1 MRRGYSA
8 RMSKARPSPVI
19 AAVPTPARRKVA
31 TIRDVAQAAG
41 VSTATVSKFVNGG
54 QRFSREV
61 EERITRAIQ
70 QLGYRANPLARSMIT
85 GRTGNLGI
93 VILDIRN
100 PHFTSLVK
108 GASRVAAEAGLNLL
122 FADAAESRTPE
133 LALLQA
139 LCPRV
144 DGVVVSAR
152 MPQAAIDWLRD
163 TGMPTVVYGGQP
175 AQPGLHSVGCDN
187 RAGGLMLGRHLRELG
202 HRRISYVGFSAARW
216 SDERW
221 LGVQEAFAGVK
232 CTLRA
237 FDVPSPVAEEGERIA
252 STVLLDAQTPDAV
265 VAYNDL
271 LALGLL
277 SEARSL
283 GFRVPEQLSIAGF
296 DNIAYGR
303 YVTPTLTS
311 IDIGSEATGELAARQ
326 LLALLQGEAAIELH
340 ATVPSRLMARGSTAA
355 RPPAPGKP

>member
-1 MRRGYSA
+1 MV
-8 RMSKARPSPVI
+8 KAVK
-19 AAVPTPARRKVA
+19 AVPTLARGKSVDKPALRKPA

-61 EERITRAIQ
+61 EARITGAVQ
-70 QLGYRANPLARSMIT
+70 HLGYRTNPLARGMIT

-108 GASRVAAEAGLNLL
+108 GASRVATQSGMNLL
-122 FADAAESRTPE
+122 FADAAESREPE

-139 LCPRV
+139 LFPQV
-144 DGVVVSAR
+144 DGLIVSAR
-152 MPQAAIDWLRD
+152 MPAAVVDWLRESA
-163 TGMPTVVYGGQP
+163 GKPVVFYGGLPPQ
-175 AQPGLHSVGCDN
+175 QGLHSVGCDN
-187 RAGGLMLGRHLRELG
+187 HASGVMLGRHLRELG

-216 SDERW
+216 SEDRW
-221 LGVQEAFAGVK
+221 KGLREAFRGCKA
-232 CTLRA
+232 TLRA
-237 FDVPSPVAEEGERIA
+237 FDVPAPVPEEGERIA
-252 STVLLDAQTPDAV
+252 SRVLLDAQRPDAV

-277 SEARSL
+277 SEARAL
-283 GFRVPEQLSIAGF
+283 GFSVPQQVSIAGF

-303 YVTPTLTS
+303 YVAPSLTS
-311 IDIGSEATGELAARQ
+311 VDIGSEETGEVAARH
-326 LLALLQGEAAIELH
+326 LLAMLGGGSVPQLH
-340 ATVPSRLMARGSTAA
+340 ETVGMRLVARDSTAP
-355 RPPAPGKP
+355 RPPTPSKP